1 VIRTDT
7 RAVTR
12 LMGAAQR
19 EVDEGRTPACQL
31 ALAHHGRLIAVRATA
46 VSDLATTC
54 EQGLS

>member
-1 VIRTDT
+1 VSRTET
-7 RAVTR
+7 LAIAR
-12 LMGAAQR
+12 LMAAAQR

-46 VSDLATTC
+46 VSDLATTR